1 MTNVTLDT
9 NCIIDLE
16 KASPRATYMKE
27 LIQMHKD
34 GKINLRVVAI
44 SASER
49 KPDGTYASNFA
60 EFQERVAA
68 LGLGQV
74 DILKP
79 IGYFD
84 VSYWDWCLWA
94 DEEMLEL
101 EQRVHEILFP
111 EIEFSYKEFCRKRGL
126 DPDSGTIDR
135 RWRNAKC
142 DVLALWS
149 HIWHGDGIFVT
160 SDDNFYK
167 EAKKLDLGSLGAG
180 EIMRPEEAVVELT
193 KWRQTGTTH
202 TPDSFTSETR
212 AK

>member
-16 KASPRATYMKE
+16 EANPRATSIKE

-68 LGLGQV
+68 LGLGQA

-79 IGYFD
+79 MGYFG

-94 DEEMLEL
+94 DDEMLGL
-101 EQRVHEILFP
+101 EEKVHKILFP

-126 DPDSGTIDR
+126 DLNSGSIDR

-149 HIWHGDGIFVT
+149 HIWHGNGIFVT
-160 SDDNFYK
+160 ADNEFHK
-167 EAKKLDLGSLGAG
+167 ESKKPYLIAIGAG
-180 EIMRPEEAVVELT
+180 EILRPDEAVVRLT
-193 KWRQTGTTH
+193 SRN
-202 TPDSFTSETR
+202 D
-212 AK
+212 AV